1 MHAQLTLLF
10 KGNPLDLLRLCRSL
24 ALATLICLP
33 AISSP
38 ALAATQ
44 TATINANV
52 SKPLELSWVG
62 DFDFGSI
69 TLAAGTW
76 SNATVSI
83 SQAGTLTCANA
94 NLTCTGATR
103 PATYNV
109 AGTRGET
116 VLISAPNVTLVNQS
130 DGTKTLT
137 MVTSAPSGVFL
148 TNSGRPGTNFNV
160 GGTITLNSTT
170 AAGTYVGTFNVTAQ
184 YQ

>member
-1 MHAQLTLLF
+1 MF
-10 KGNPLDLLRLCRSL
+10 VKGNSLNLLRLSRLLAIAALVSL
-24 ALATLICLP
+24 VAAGKP
-33 AISSP
+33 AS
-38 ALAATQ
+38 AATQ
-44 TATINANV
+44 TATINANIN
-52 SKPLELSWVG
+52 KPLELSWVA

-69 TLAAGTW
+69 TLATGTW

-94 NLTCTGATR
+94 NLTCTGATT

-109 AGTRGET
+109 AGSQGQT

-137 MVTSAPSGVFL
+137 LVTSAPSGVYL
-148 TNSGRPGTNFNV
+148 TNSGRPGTNFNI
-160 GGTITLNSTT
+160 GGSITLNSTT
-170 AAGTYVGTFNVTAQ
+170 AAGTYAGTFNVTAQ